1 MNAHT
6 IGVGAKVSTWGEF
19 MRALRRTVCL
29 SPALAVVAIGSLAFA
44 EGSSRPYANGG
55 RIQPLSIIQRYN
67 KSGELFRIEG
77 TCMSSCTMLLAIK
90 NVCIE
95 SDANLMFHAALFKDE
110 RDQKP
115 PPKRQAIMLG
125 TYKPKLRQYL
135 VSNHYVDT
143 FEFHSISGSEM
154 ISKFGYRACPGR

>member
-1 MNAHT
+1 MTTGNFNL
-6 IGVGAKVSTWGEF
+6 GGF
-19 MRALRRTVCL
+19 MRALRRTICL
-29 SPALAVVAIGSLAFA
+29 IPGIVALAFGSLALA
-44 EGSSRPYANGG
+44 DGSSRPYANGG
-55 RIQPLSIIQRYN
+55 RIQPLSIIQKYN
-67 KSGELFRIEG
+67 KSGELFRMQG

-95 SDANLMFHAALFKDE
+95 PDATLMFHAALFKDE

-115 PPKRQAIMLG
+115 PPQRQALMLS

-154 ISKFGYRACPGR
+154 IQKFGYRACPGR